1 VSGDTAQERIQAL
14 VERLDH
20 YDRSQLYYQ
29 VIEIA
34 GEQTY
39 LRHGVVL
46 HPGDV
51 VLDVG
56 ANVGVAAAFFA
67 DHCQAGAVHC
77 FEPVAPLR
85 DLLRKNLARLEA
97 CVVHEYGLWSETT
110 SAEITYYPK
119 SAAMSGLYADPDR
132 DQALA
137 RAVLLN
143 FGFSTQEAD
152 ARVHGRYE
160 TQTLECELRTLSSV
174 LCDQSIARVDLLKID
189 VEQAEMEVLRGVEE
203 SDWPKITQ
211 VVIEVHDE
219 HGRGAEISRNL
230 IRRGFRVE
238 IDQDRPMRGTP
249 VRMLYATRP

>member
-1 VSGDTAQERIQAL
+1 VLGATAQERIRAL

-20 YDRSQLYYQ
+20 YDRSQLHYQ
-29 VIEIA
+29 VVEIA

-39 LRHGVVL
+39 LRHGVAL
-46 HPGDV
+46 RPGDV

-85 DLLRKNLARLEA
+85 RLLRKNLAGLEA
-97 CVVHEYGLWSETT
+97 CTVHEFGLWSEAK

-119 SAAMSGLYADPDR
+119 SAAMSGLYADPGR

-143 FGFSTQEAD
+143 VGLSAQEAD
-152 ARVHGRYE
+152 ARLDGRYE
-160 TQTLECELRTLSSV
+160 AQTLRCELRTLSSV
-174 LCDQSIARVDLLKID
+174 LREESIVRVDLLKID
-189 VEQAEMEVLRGVEE
+189 VERAEIEVLRGVEE
-203 SDWPKITQ
+203 SDWPRIAQ

-219 HGRGAEISRNL
+219 HGRGDEISEDL
-230 IRRGFRVE
+230 VGRGFRVV

-249 VRMLYATRP
+249 VRMLYASRP

>member
-1 VSGDTAQERIQAL
+1 VLGTTAQERIQAL

-29 VIEIA
+29 VTEIA

-39 LRHGVVL
+39 LRHGVAL
-46 HPGDV
+46 NPGDV

-77 FEPVAPLR
+77 FEPVAPLCR
-85 DLLRKNLARLEA
+85 LLRRNLAGLDA
-97 CVVHEYGLWSETT
+97 CTVHEFGLWSAAKT
-110 SAEITYYPK
+110 SEITFYPQ

-137 RAVLLN
+137 RKVLLN
-143 FGFSTQEAD
+143 VGFSGEEAD
-152 ARVHGRYE
+152 ARLDGRYE
-160 TQTLECELRTLSSV
+160 AETLECELRTMSSV
-174 LCDQSIARVDLLKID
+174 LRDESIARVDLLKID
-189 VEQAEMEVLRGVEE
+189 VERAEMEVLRGVEE
-203 SDWPKITQ
+203 SDWPRIAQ

-219 HGRGAEISRNL
+219 HGRGAEISRAL
-230 IRRGFRVE
+230 TRRGFRVV

-249 VRMLYATRP
+249 VRMLYATRR